1 MSPQL
6 EDIVRKVRSD
16 ERIAPA
22 EALVLWHEA
31 PLWLLGELAARRK
44 ERVSGDKVYF
54 NRNFHIEPTNLC
66 VFNCNFCSYRRPK
79 GSPEAWDYSLEEVER
94 IARDHAGQ
102 GVTEVHI
109 VGGVHPE
116 HDLYYYVEMIRRVK
130 AILPEATVKAF
141 TAIELSYMIRKAG
154 LTIDEGLRLLR
165 SAGMEAIPGGGAE
178 IFDEELR
185 ARICPDK
192 GSTAEWFEVHAAAHR
207 LGIPTNA
214 TILYGHIECV
224 EHRIDHLDRLRSQQD
239 LTGGFNAFIPLKYRN
254 FGNRMSEIGEVSV
267 TEDLRMLAISRIYL
281 DNIPHIKAYWVMYGK
296 QTAEMAL
303 GVLPVNSHALE
314 RIARNIA
321 LAGDYARTLSRNA
334 AEGRT
339 FTSEELEHLR
349 AFSDATKQLS
359 TQLAALGQSLYDGA
373 VTTTAHVRS
382 TESLENLGSEADL
395 SDTLEAELAALADSF
410 EELPLPIADG
420 SYQVRTAADYAMLA
434 GRDEVT
440 EEQAQAA
447 AAAFLDLDAAR
458 LQATGRSEGDVPCW
472 NFDIDDG
479 DDTSYIAVTVS
490 GGEVLRYYS
499 SCAGG
504 EPALSTDEAAE
515 AAAAFLR
522 ARGYDGMRL
531 IDTED
536 AGQSLICTFCYV
548 QDGVLCTADQLRVRV
563 RLDNGTV
570 CGFSSASYLD
580 THRARTLPADTIG
593 AEAGQAAVPGALQ
606 VVDTRTA
613 FLRLYGAR
621 ETLCYEYLCETD
633 DGQRCVIAVNART
646 GQQER
651 IQTSDVSGGV
661 QMQF

>member
-1 MSPQL
+1 MKKKTRVLIISYT
-6 EDIVRKVRSD
+6 
-16 ERIAPA
+16 A
-22 EALVLWHEA
+22 ALVA
-31 PLWLLGELAARRK
+31 ALAVGLIACRTDANRRQTAM
-44 ERVSGDKVYF
+44 DA
-54 NRNFHIEPTNLC
+54 N
-66 VFNCNFCSYRRPK
+66 YR
-79 GSPEAWDYSLEEVER
+79 
-94 IARDHAGQ
+94 HA
-102 GVTEVHI
+102 
-109 VGGVHPE
+109 
-116 HDLYYYVEMIRRVK
+116 Y
-130 AILPEATVKAF
+130 
-141 TAIELSYMIRKAG
+141 
-154 LTIDEGLRLLR
+154 
-165 SAGMEAIPGGGAE
+165 
-178 IFDEELR
+178 
-185 ARICPDK
+185 
-192 GSTAEWFEVHAAAHR
+192 
-207 LGIPTNA
+207 
-214 TILYGHIECV
+214 
-224 EHRIDHLDRLRSQQD
+224 
-239 LTGGFNAFIPLKYRN
+239 
-254 FGNRMSEIGEVSV
+254 GEVLNAVQELDSSLQKSLYATTAAMECTV
-267 TEDLRMLAISRIYL
+267 CTDIYS
-281 DNIPHIKAYWVMYGK
+281 NA

-458 LQATGRSEGDVPCW
+458 LQATGRSEGAVPCW

-504 EPALSTDEAAE
+504 EPALSTDEVQKRPRRFCARAA
-515 AAAAFLR
+515 
-522 ARGYDGMRL
+522 M
-531 IDTED
+531 
-536 AGQSLICTFCYV
+536 
-548 QDGVLCTADQLRVRV
+548 TA
-563 RLDNGTV
+563 
-570 CGFSSASYLD
+570 CA
-580 THRARTLPADTIG
+580 
-593 AEAGQAAVPGALQ
+593 
-606 VVDTRTA
+606 
-613 FLRLYGAR
+613 
-621 ETLCYEYLCETD
+621 
-633 DGQRCVIAVNART
+633 
-646 GQQER
+646 
-651 IQTSDVSGGV
+651 
-661 QMQF
+661 

>member
-1 MSPQL
+1 MKKKTRVLIISYT
-6 EDIVRKVRSD
+6 
-16 ERIAPA
+16 A
-22 EALVLWHEA
+22 ALVA
-31 PLWLLGELAARRK
+31 ALAVGLIACRTDANRRQTAM
-44 ERVSGDKVYF
+44 DA
-54 NRNFHIEPTNLC
+54 N
-66 VFNCNFCSYRRPK
+66 YR
-79 GSPEAWDYSLEEVER
+79 
-94 IARDHAGQ
+94 HA
-102 GVTEVHI
+102 
-109 VGGVHPE
+109 
-116 HDLYYYVEMIRRVK
+116 Y
-130 AILPEATVKAF
+130 
-141 TAIELSYMIRKAG
+141 
-154 LTIDEGLRLLR
+154 
-165 SAGMEAIPGGGAE
+165 
-178 IFDEELR
+178 
-185 ARICPDK
+185 
-192 GSTAEWFEVHAAAHR
+192 
-207 LGIPTNA
+207 
-214 TILYGHIECV
+214 
-224 EHRIDHLDRLRSQQD
+224 
-239 LTGGFNAFIPLKYRN
+239 
-254 FGNRMSEIGEVSV
+254 GEVLNAVQELDSSLQKSLYATTAAMECTV
-267 TEDLRMLAISRIYL
+267 CTDIYS
-281 DNIPHIKAYWVMYGK
+281 NA

-373 VTTTAHVRS
+373 VT
-382 TESLENLGSEADL
+382 
-395 SDTLEAELAALADSF
+395 
-410 EELPLPIADG
+410 
-420 SYQVRTAADYAMLA
+420 
-434 GRDEVT
+434 
-440 EEQAQAA
+440 
-447 AAAFLDLDAAR
+447 
-458 LQATGRSEGDVPCW
+458 
-472 NFDIDDG
+472 
-479 DDTSYIAVTVS
+479 VS

-504 EPALSTDEAAE
+504 EPVLSTDEAAE

-563 RLDNGTV
+563 RLDDGTV

-580 THRARTLPADTIG
+580 THRARTLSADTIG

>member
-1 MSPQL
+1 MKKKTRVLIISYT
-6 EDIVRKVRSD
+6 
-16 ERIAPA
+16 A
-22 EALVLWHEA
+22 ALVA
-31 PLWLLGELAARRK
+31 ALAIGLIACRTDANRRQTAM
-44 ERVSGDKVYF
+44 DA
-54 NRNFHIEPTNLC
+54 N
-66 VFNCNFCSYRRPK
+66 YR
-79 GSPEAWDYSLEEVER
+79 
-94 IARDHAGQ
+94 HA
-102 GVTEVHI
+102 
-109 VGGVHPE
+109 
-116 HDLYYYVEMIRRVK
+116 Y
-130 AILPEATVKAF
+130 
-141 TAIELSYMIRKAG
+141 
-154 LTIDEGLRLLR
+154 
-165 SAGMEAIPGGGAE
+165 
-178 IFDEELR
+178 
-185 ARICPDK
+185 
-192 GSTAEWFEVHAAAHR
+192 
-207 LGIPTNA
+207 
-214 TILYGHIECV
+214 
-224 EHRIDHLDRLRSQQD
+224 
-239 LTGGFNAFIPLKYRN
+239 
-254 FGNRMSEIGEVSV
+254 GEVLNAVQELDSSLQKSLYATTAAMECTV
-267 TEDLRMLAISRIYL
+267 CTDIYS
-281 DNIPHIKAYWVMYGK
+281 NA

-303 GVLPVNSHALE
+303 GVLPVNSHSLE

-349 AFSDATKQLS
+349 AFSDATTQLS

-382 TESLENLGSEADL
+382 TESLENLGLETDL
-395 SDTLEAELAALADSF
+395 SDTLEEELAALADSF

-420 SYQVRTAADYAMLA
+420 SYQVRTAADYAM
-434 GRDEVT
+434 
-440 EEQAQAA
+440 QAA
-447 AAAFLDLDAAR
+447 AAAFLDVDAAR
-458 LQATGRSEGDVPCW
+458 LQATGRSEGAVPCW

-504 EPALSTDEAAE
+504 EPALSTDEAVE

-548 QDGVLCTADQLRVRV
+548 QDDVLCMADQLRVRV
-563 RLDNGTV
+563 RLDDGAV

-593 AEAGQAAVPGALQ
+593 TEAGQADALQ

-633 DGQRCVIAVNART
+633 DGQRCVIAVNAHT

-651 IQTSDVSGGV
+651 IQTSDLSGGV

>member
-1 MSPQL
+1 MKKKTRVLIISYTAAFVAAL
-6 EDIVRKVRSD
+6 AIGL
-16 ERIAPA
+16 IACRTDA
-22 EALVLWHEA
+22 N
-31 PLWLLGELAARRK
+31 RRQTAM
-44 ERVSGDKVYF
+44 DA
-54 NRNFHIEPTNLC
+54 N
-66 VFNCNFCSYRRPK
+66 YR
-79 GSPEAWDYSLEEVER
+79 
-94 IARDHAGQ
+94 HA
-102 GVTEVHI
+102 
-109 VGGVHPE
+109 
-116 HDLYYYVEMIRRVK
+116 Y
-130 AILPEATVKAF
+130 
-141 TAIELSYMIRKAG
+141 
-154 LTIDEGLRLLR
+154 
-165 SAGMEAIPGGGAE
+165 
-178 IFDEELR
+178 
-185 ARICPDK
+185 
-192 GSTAEWFEVHAAAHR
+192 
-207 LGIPTNA
+207 
-214 TILYGHIECV
+214 
-224 EHRIDHLDRLRSQQD
+224 
-239 LTGGFNAFIPLKYRN
+239 
-254 FGNRMSEIGEVSV
+254 GEVLNAVQELDSSLQKSLYATTAAMECTV
-267 TEDLRMLAISRIYL
+267 CTDIYS
-281 DNIPHIKAYWVMYGK
+281 NA

-303 GVLPVNSHALE
+303 GVLPVNSHSLE

-349 AFSDATKQLS
+349 AFSDATTQLS

-382 TESLENLGSEADL
+382 TESLENLGLETDL
-395 SDTLEAELAALADSF
+395 SDTLEEELAALADSF

-434 GRDEVT
+434 GRGEVT
-440 EEQAQAA
+440 EAQAQAA
-447 AAAFLDLDAAR
+447 AAAFLDVDAAR
-458 LQATGRSEGDVPCW
+458 LQATGRSEGAVPCW

-504 EPALSTDEAAE
+504 EPALSTDEAVE

-522 ARGYDGMRL
+522 
-531 IDTED
+531 
-536 AGQSLICTFCYV
+536 
-548 QDGVLCTADQLRVRV
+548 VRV
-563 RLDNGTV
+563 RLDDGAV

-593 AEAGQAAVPGALQ
+593 TEAGQAAVPDALQ

-633 DGQRCVIAVNART
+633 DGQRCVIAVNAHT

-651 IQTSDVSGGV
+651 IQTSDLSGGV